1 MTPIL
6 WSILLILGGM
16 LIIAAELFIPSGG
29 LLSIFAAISLIAA
42 IVVAFMDSLT
52 TGALALSAVV
62 VLVPLLATFLLRWW
76 PQTRMGR
83 RILLQSANERPDP
96 QDDPRLQLLGR
107 QGIVRNEMLP
117 NGRIMI
123 DDQLYDA
130 VSQGMIIAQDTTI
143 VVSAV
148 DGNRIEVRPLR
159 DDDVDTT
166 DEVDSDPTDE
176 TPFEDPFAS

>member
-6 WSILLILGGM
+6 WSTLLILAGM

-29 LLSIFAAISLIAA
+29 VLSIFAALSLIAA

-52 TGALALSAVV
+52 TGAIALTAIV

-76 PQTRMGR
+76 PQTPMGR
-83 RILLQSANERPDP
+83 RILLQSVDDKQDP
-96 QDDPRLQLLGR
+96 EDDPRLQLLGC
-107 QGIVRNEMLP
+107 QGVVRNEMLP

-123 DDQLYDA
+123 DGQLYDA
-130 VSQGMIIAQDTTI
+130 VSQGMMIAEGAAI
-143 VVSAV
+143 VVTAV
-148 DGNRIEVRPLR
+148 DGNRIEVRPQR
-159 DDDVDTT
+159 EGEIDSA
-166 DEVDSDPTDE
+166 DEADSDATDE